1 MKNIERIAIYGIAVF
16 LLITAFNQCNKK
28 KVFQDE
34 VESYVDYTDT
44 VKYYKA
50 KNGDIVSYNESLEI
64 SEKTLRTMNDS
75 LGKALNNI
83 KIKDPEVIIQI
94 EERVVIKEVE
104 VKFVDSI
111 PCPPFSSSFNLSDE
125 FYSLSGSFTNT
136 KLKLDSIKIPNTRSI
151 TVGTKKNGFLK
162 RNDHIVTIQNSN
174 PFMSTK
180 NITSYT
186 IKEKKKWHETTLFKL
201 GLGFISGVITHR
213 TMSK

>member
-1 MKNIERIAIYGIAVF
+1 MRDTERLVIYGIAIF

-28 KVFQDE
+28 KAFQDE
-34 VESYVDYTDT
+34 IESYVDYTDT

-64 SEKTLRTMNDS
+64 SENTLKIINDS

-104 VKFVDSI
+104 VTFIDSI
-111 PCPPFSSSFNLSDE
+111 PCPPFNKPFDLSHK

-136 KLKLDSIKIPNTRSI
+136 KLKLDSIKIPNTRSVV
-151 TVGTKKNGFLK
+151 VGTKRNGFLK

-174 PFMSTK
+174 PFMNSK
-180 NITSYT
+180 KITSYT
-186 IKEKKKWHETTLFKL
+186 IKEEKKWYETTSFKM
-201 GLGFISGVITHR
+201 GLGFVGGVFIYR